1 MKKLIVMLMITICM
15 LGVCSC
21 GNNTTESTDMS
32 EVNTEQKT
40 ETKQVTKDFDGAG
53 MTEMGPGTMYV
64 KTAGGT
70 SEDGNAPV
78 LYAAPDTIL
87 TQIGISTRDY
97 DGNHL
102 TFVYVDGV
110 KNMSHQFGTGSSTLT
125 LQGADLAEGVHDVE
139 LVQYENDDPSGEIFS
154 YHKAQYEVR
163 LEQ

>member
-1 MKKLIVMLMITICM
+1 MKKLIVMLMVTVCM
-15 LGVCSC
+15 FSVCAC
-21 GNNTTESTDMS
+21 GHNSSTESS
-32 EVNTEQKT
+32 ETSKAKT
-40 ETKQVTKDFDGAG
+40 ETETEPVAKDFDRTGI
-53 MTEMGPGTMYV
+53 TEMGPGTMYV
-64 KTAGGT
+64 ETAGGT

-78 LYAAPDTIL
+78 VYASPDSL
-87 TQIGISTRDY
+87 LQIGIDTKDY

-154 YHKAQYEVR
+154 YHKAQYELK